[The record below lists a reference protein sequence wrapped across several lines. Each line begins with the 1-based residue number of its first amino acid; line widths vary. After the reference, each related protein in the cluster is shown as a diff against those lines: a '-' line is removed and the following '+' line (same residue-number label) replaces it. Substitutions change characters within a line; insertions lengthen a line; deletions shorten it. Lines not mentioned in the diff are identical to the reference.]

1 MRPDDYV
8 LQHPAPWIKTRRA
21 DHDVKGQEVFL
32 AWTSV
37 TGGRC
42 LVPGGQGGDTPHGC
56 LSGEDLFQPIIKA
69 LLYLA
74 SGARD
79 LASRWP

>member
-1 MRPDDYV
+1 MTTSFSILR
-8 LQHPAPWIKTRRA
+8 LGSKPAAP

-32 AWTSV
+32 AWMSV
-37 TGGRC
+37 TGGSC
-42 LVPGGQGGDTPHGC
+42 LIPGGQGGDTPHGC

-69 LLYLA
+69 LRYPA

-79 LASRWP
+79 LASPWP